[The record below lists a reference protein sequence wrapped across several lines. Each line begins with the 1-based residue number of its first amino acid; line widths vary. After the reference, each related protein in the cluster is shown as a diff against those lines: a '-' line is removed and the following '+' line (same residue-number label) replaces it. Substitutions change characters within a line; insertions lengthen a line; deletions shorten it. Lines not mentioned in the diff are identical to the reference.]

1 MQGGKVEQTSS
12 RGFRLETFEH
22 EEPAEAEKTGDGSSS
37 DRATVDRVAG
47 DDPRS
52 GGGVGQA
59 NHEET
64 EGMAYEV
71 LPGAAAE
78 GQHTENAAEAL
89 ATRDRN
95 MQRKVQKLDMRAADL
110 AWAWVAHKKQ
120 QGQTIGEVYRPELGP
135 LRTTQVLWELQAQK
149 ITGWNTEVRQLIT
162 REVLRKVMLSR
173 KVLESIYR
181 FTAKGRAMRLD
192 VPEGELP
199 TEHGNEGG
207 HDDPTF
213 GSSGHGV
220 GDCEKAG
227 RADTKSWHGEEEVL
241 GMHPHAYVG
250 RGHIGRCGETI
261 LGHGV
266 GGHGRRESDVQ
277 ATGDQQRGHICVRKD
292 CDAHGQPRGQPR
304 GQRRGATGRGSR

>member
-120 QGQTIGEVYRPELGP
+120 QGQTIGEVCRPESGP
-135 LRTTQVLWELQAQK
+135 FRTTQVLWELQAQA

-162 REVLRKVMLSR
+162 RKVLQKVVLSR
-173 KVLESIYR
+173 KVLESVHR
-181 FTAKGRAMRLD
+181 FTAKGRAMRND
-192 VPEGELP
+192 VPDGERPDMEMEAVVMTPHLA
-199 TEHGNEGG
+199 HLVWGNVKKLGG
-207 HDDPTF
+207 LT
-213 GSSGHGV
+213 GNHGV
-220 GDCEKAG
+220 GKRRFWACIRMLMWEGVIEGDVGKHYRDME
-227 RADTKSWHGEEEVL
+227 WE
-241 GMHPHAYVG
+241 GMAEDLEML
-250 RGHIGRCGETI
+250 R
-261 LGHGV
+261 
-266 GGHGRRESDVQ
+266 
-277 ATGDQQRGHICVRKD
+277 
-292 CDAHGQPRGQPR
+292 
-304 GQRRGATGRGSR
+304 